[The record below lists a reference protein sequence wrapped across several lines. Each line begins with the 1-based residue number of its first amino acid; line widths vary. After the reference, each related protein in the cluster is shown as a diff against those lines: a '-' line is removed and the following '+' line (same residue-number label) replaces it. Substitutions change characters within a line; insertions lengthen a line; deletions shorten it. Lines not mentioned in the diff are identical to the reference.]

1 MIKTATL
8 LIGHGSRSEAAV
20 AEYYQFAEQ
29 LADRLDQQV
38 EACFLEFADPPII
51 DGIKN
56 CIENGA
62 NQIVALP
69 LFLGPAGH
77 QKNDVPA
84 VINWARKEWPHVK
97 FAYGSPLG
105 AQFHIAKVLAGR
117 IKEST
122 ADLPDVAD
130 EDTAIV
136 VVGRG
141 SRDPDS
147 NSEVAKLARLL
158 YEGRSYQYVD
168 QAYFS
173 LAKPGVKFIVS
184 KYAKLGVKRIV
195 LLPYLLFTGK
205 IYERIVEQAQ
215 EAAVEN
221 DVEVV
226 VSHYLFPHDNLYDAV
241 YSRFEEVVA
250 GTATMTCDLC
260 KYRRRFEG
268 FEAEFAL
275 PQKSDPSHGM
285 RGVPHDH
292 GLLSKMDDMLPPQ
305 YQGENQASLVPMAAA
320 DLVYD
325 ANGAVAWNSIWEDFC
340 DLALAGGPAHRATLL
355 VPPAPN
361 EVMQN
366 PQAYA
371 NVVAEITRG
380 LQMTTNC
387 DVVQSITPGW
397 VGLQC
402 HSEDMAVWLMRAI
415 IAENVLARREENT
428 LMLPAGPDFTV
439 SGEIKNVVTVVAKS
453 FHYWTEHMQWKLQQ
467 EK

>member
-1 MIKTATL
+1 MKTATL
-8 LIGHGSRSEAAV
+8 LIGHGSRSAAAV
-20 AEYYQFAEQ
+20 AEYYQFAAE
-29 LADRLDQQV
+29 LSERLEQQV

-56 CIENGA
+56 CIDNGVT
-62 NQIVALP
+62 QIIALP

-97 FAYGSPLG
+97 FAYGAPLG

-122 ADLPDVAD
+122 ADLPTVAD

-158 YEGRSYQYVD
+158 YEGRNYQYVD

-173 LAKPGVKFIVS
+173 LAKPGVAHTVA
-184 KYAKLGVKRIV
+184 KYAKLGAKRIV

-205 IYERIVEQAQ
+205 IFERIQEQAA
-215 EAAVEN
+215 EAAIAN
-221 DVEVV
+221 NVEVV
-226 VSHYLFPHDNLYDAV
+226 VSHYLFPHTNLFDAV

-292 GLLSKMDDMLPPQ
+292 GLLGKMEELLPPQ
-305 YQGENQASLVPMAAA
+305 YKDGNTASTIPMAAA

-325 ANGAVAWNSIWEDFC
+325 AQGNVAWNSIWEDFC
-340 DLALAGGPAHRATLL
+340 DLALAGGPAHRDTLL
-355 VPPAPN
+355 VPPSPT
-361 EVMQN
+361 EVEAN
-366 PQAYA
+366 RTGYA
-371 NVVAEITRG
+371 NTLREIERG
-380 LQMTTNC
+380 LIMTTNC
-387 DVVQSITPGW
+387 EIVQSTTPGW
-397 VGLQC
+397 IGMQC
-402 HSEDMAVWLMRAI
+402 HSEDMAVWLLRAI
-415 IAENVLARREENT
+415 IAENVLARRENNV

-439 SGEIKNVVTVVAKS
+439 AGEIKNVVTVVAKS
-453 FHYWTEHMQWKLQQ
+453 FHYWTEHMQWKLANQNG
-467 EK
+467 